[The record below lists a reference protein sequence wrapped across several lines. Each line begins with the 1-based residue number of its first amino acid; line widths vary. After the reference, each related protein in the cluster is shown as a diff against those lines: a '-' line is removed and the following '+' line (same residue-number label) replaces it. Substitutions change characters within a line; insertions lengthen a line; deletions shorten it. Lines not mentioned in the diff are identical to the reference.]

1 MILAPISGIVLA
13 MLQTQ
18 RRYDDPSVPQLGVF
32 LDNRVGKL
40 REVLRHL
47 TAGDILVHGISV
59 VDSAD
64 HAIVR
69 LVVDNA
75 ESAYDALREAKFP
88 VVISELLAV
97 EVPNERHGLRMICR
111 ALLQGEINIH
121 YAYPMLTRPRGFGVL
136 VVHSDSLHTAAEILD
151 DSGFSLLSSSD
162 LEGLSF

>member
-1 MILAPISGIVLA
+1 

-18 RRYDDPSVPQLGVF
+18 RRYDEPAIPQLAVF

-47 TAGDILVHGISV
+47 TAEDLLVHAISV

-69 LVVDNA
+69 LVVDRA
-75 ESAYDALREAKFP
+75 EAAYDALREAKFP

-111 ALLQGEINIH
+111 ALLQAEINIH
-121 YAYPMLTRPRGFGVL
+121 YAYPMLTRPHGFGVL
-136 VVHSDSLHTAAEILD
+136 LVHSDNLHTAAEILD
-151 DSGFSLLSSSD
+151 DSGFTLLATAD
-162 LEGLSF
+162 LEGGPTF